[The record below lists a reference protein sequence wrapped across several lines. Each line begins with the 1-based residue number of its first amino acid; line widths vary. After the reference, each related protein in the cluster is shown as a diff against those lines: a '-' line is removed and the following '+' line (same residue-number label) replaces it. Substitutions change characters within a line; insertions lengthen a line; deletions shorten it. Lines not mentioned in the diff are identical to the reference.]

1 MDKDYWKEDLSWIRC
16 WHDRDID
23 CIVQYLADNME
34 LYGRDGSEP
43 VPAKDVFTPEDL
55 VVVKALYAG
64 VLHAVV
70 FCGVVQE
77 DDRFGKAQVAL
88 DTAEFAFMR
97 LHPEYN
103 SYESFYIPIRHVV
116 DYMKNHR
123 KELLEESERR
133 SNEKDEGCHTTV

>member
-1 MDKDYWKEDLSWIRC
+1 MGKDYWTEDLSWIKC
-16 WHDRDID
+16 WYDDDID
-23 CIVQYLADNME
+23 RIVQYLADNMK
-34 LYGRDGSEP
+34 LYDRERNDPP
-43 VPAKDVFTPEDL
+43 VPAKDVFTPEDFRA
-55 VVVKALYAG
+55 VKALYAG

-97 LHPEYN
+97 LHPDYS
-103 SYESFYIPIRHVV
+103 SYESFYNPVRHVV

-123 KELLEESERR
+123 EELLAECERR
-133 SNEKDEGCHTTV
+133 NCNA

>member
-1 MDKDYWKEDLSWIRC
+1 MGKDYWKEDLSWIKC

-23 CIVQYLADNME
+23 RIVQYLADRME
-34 LYGRDGSEP
+34 LYGRDGSDAP
-43 VPAKDVFTPEDL
+43 VPAKDVFTSEDL
-55 VVVKALYAG
+55 RAVKSLYAG

-70 FCGVVQE
+70 FCGAVQD

-88 DTAEFAFMR
+88 DTAEFAFMH
-97 LHPEYN
+97 LHPDYN
-103 SYESFYIPIRHVV
+103 SYESFYNPVRHVV

-133 SNEKDEGCHTTV
+133 INENR